1 MSPRQSTELGGGL
14 RPSLSCQ
21 GDPVHHRGGG
31 GEPRGLSWD
40 PHQRAPL
47 ASAWEQGEHPRAH
60 TPRESF
66 TGVHAQGSSSTGQAT
81 AACSGLWGRSTGAL
95 QGLEPGGGWG
105 EAGVQGP
112 HQVTTRPKS
121 TGAGY
126 ADP

>member
-81 AACSGLWGRSTGAL
+81 AACSGLWGRWGGVGQIHGGAA
-95 QGLEPGGGWG
+95 GAGAWWGVGGGWG
-105 EAGVQGP
+105 AGASPGDDK
-112 HQVTTRPKS
+112 T
-121 TGAGY
+121 
-126 ADP
+126 